1 MTVLI
6 EPLTNFE
13 RSKLMDKD
21 YNLPTHWTIKT
32 FLLGPTNYRGTR
44 VKAVLKRDSET
55 SWSFTHD
62 WQYDLSTKENHIEAC
77 RGLINSKNFFQN
89 EIFEIKSIGYD
100 YEHYYFTIGEPE
112 EIAELRSW
120 ED

>member
-1 MTVLI
+1 MELSTVPQNQL
-6 EPLTNFE
+6 
-13 RSKLMDKD
+13 SKLMIRE
-21 YNLPTHWTIKT
+21 YTLETYWTIKT

-44 VKAVLKRDSET
+44 VKAILKRDSET
-55 SWSFTHD
+55 TWSYTHS

-77 RGLINSKNFFQN
+77 KGLINSKNFFQN

-112 EIAELRSW
+112 DITELRSW
-120 ED
+120 EN

>member
-1 MTVLI
+1 MVIITD
-6 EPLTNFE
+6 PLTNFE

-21 YNLPTHWTIKT
+21 YNLPTNWTIKT
-32 FLLGPTNYRGTR
+32 YLLPPTNCRGTR
-44 VKAVLKRDSET
+44 VKAVLKRDFET
-55 SWSFTHD
+55 TWCFTHD
-62 WQYDLSTKENHIEAC
+62 WLYDLSTKENHIEAC

-120 ED
+120 EN

>member
-1 MTVLI
+1 MTVI
-6 EPLTNFE
+6 TKPLTNFE

-21 YNLPTHWTIKT
+21 YHLPTNWTIKT
-32 FLLGPTNYRGTR
+32 FLLGPTNYKGTR
-44 VKAVLKRDSET
+44 VKAILKRDSET
-55 SWSFTHD
+55 TWSYTHS

-77 RGLINSKNFFQN
+77 KGLINSKNFFQN

-112 EIAELRSW
+112 DITELRSW
-120 ED
+120 EN